1 MTVTS
6 VVGAQADA
14 RSGIDKAATAK
25 SESSFF
31 DMVEIPIEG
40 GQKWTAKTH
49 MVGERERVAVIVIM
63 GERGGAVNEQGPSNR
78 AFSGKTPQ

>member
-1 MTVTS
+1 
-6 VVGAQADA
+6 
-14 RSGIDKAATAK
+14 
-25 SESSFF
+25 
-31 DMVEIPIEG
+31 MVEIPIEG

-63 GERGGAVNEQGPSNR
+63 GERGGAVNEQGLSNR